1 MSIRKFAVV
10 GLVAASALSLGA
22 CSSVRQAVGATR
34 VVPDEFLTVSTAPLS
49 LPPEYGL
56 RPPQPG
62 QPRPQ
67 DVTPELEARRI
78 LTQERGAVTRSD
90 GERALAQRVGAGTE
104 AVDSRVRYL
113 VDDEFGNLAH
123 KETSW
128 ADRVMFWRREDPSTQ
143 GQTQITT
150 SDGAIAIDATT
161 EYERMQQ
168 LTGGQNAIVIQQRRP
183 GAAFKLPGL

>member
-10 GLVAASALSLGA
+10 GLVAVSALSLGA

-78 LTQERGAVTRSD
+78 LAQERGAVTRSD

-128 ADRVMFWRREDPSTQ
+128 ADRVMFWRREDPATQ

-168 LTGGQNAIVIQQRRP
+168 LTGGRNAIVIQQRRP

>member
-22 CSSVRQAVGATR
+22 CSSIRQSIGATR

-78 LTQERGAVTRSD
+78 LAQERGAVTRSD
-90 GERALAQRVGAGTE
+90 GERALARRVGAGTE
-104 AVDSRVRYL
+104 AIDSRVRYM

-128 ADRVMFWRREDPSTQ
+128 ADRVMFWRRDDAATQ
-143 GQTQITT
+143 GETRITT
-150 SDGAIAIDATT
+150 SDGAVTIDATT

-168 LTGGQNAIVIQQRRP
+168 LTGGQNAIVIQSRRP
-183 GAAFKLPGL
+183 GAFKLPGL

>member
-1 MSIRKFAVV
+1 MSIHKFAVV

-78 LTQERGAVTRSD
+78 LAQERGAVTRSD

-104 AVDSRVRYL
+104 AIDSRVRYL

-123 KETSW
+123 KETTW
-128 ADRVMFWRREDPSTQ
+128 ADRVMFWRRDDAASQ
-143 GQTQITT
+143 GATTITT
-150 SDGAIAIDATT
+150 SQGAATIDAAT

-168 LTGGQNAIVIQQRRP
+168 LTGGQNAIVIQQRRT
-183 GAAFKLPGL
+183 GGGFKLPGL